1 MAAYVDAAFP
11 RYRTTALV
19 TAPLTRL
26 LGLYGPEALRAAV
39 REALARGTPT
49 VASVE
54 YLLEKHRR
62 ETKRRPPLPVDL
74 TDRPELAAFHVRPH
88 SLSDYDQPAEP
99 APDKEPD
106 RTSRPLPR
114 PHPSQEGVGE

>member
-88 SLSDYDQPAEP
+88 SLSDYDQLAEP
-99 APDKEPD
+99 APDKKSAPD
-106 RTSRPLPR
+106 EQTAPETP
-114 PHPSQEGVGE
+114 PQEGVDE